1 MGDTRYTSEVARILA
16 ATRSGAVP
24 PPTPQA
30 RENAIAALAAAMGD
44 RQRARRQRVMGLAVA
59 AAVLFGVGLA
69 GLQHLAAPGETSATV
84 VATRVGPGAQLVRD
98 GAAVPLDEGGRVA
111 SGDRV
116 AAGRGEGVAMRLST
130 GTTLNVE
137 AASELQ
143 VVDAGPALRL
153 ALLRGAVRAHVAKL
167 RAGERFVVATADA
180 EIEVRGTAFRLAE
193 GAADTVCDQPS
204 STRLEVF
211 EGVVAVRKGGAVTLV
226 GAGGVWPT
234 GCHRRPEVTPLPL
247 PATAPAPA
255 PRTLAQAPRPRRAQA
270 APALPAP
277 APSSDPAS
285 TLAEQNDLFGRA
297 MAARRRGDR
306 QGALESFF
314 ELERRFPAS
323 PLGEASMVERMRL
336 VTSHDREAGRAI
348 AREYLARYPAG
359 FAGAEARALVGEPP
373 GR

>member
-1 MGDTRYTSEVARILA
+1 VARILA

-44 RQRARRQRVMGLAVA
+44 RQRARRQRVMALAVA

-84 VATRVGPGAQLVRD
+84 VATRVGPGAQLVRAG
-98 GAAVPLDEGGRVA
+98 GAVALDEGGRVA

-130 GTTLNVE
+130 GTTLDVE

-247 PATAPAPA
+247 PAPLPATAPAPA

-270 APALPAP
+270 SPPPPAP
-277 APSSDPAS
+277 APPSDPAS